1 MITLIIIIIL
11 STSVYCRFVEVV
23 ESVYFRK
30 CMCFLRKTKMLFF
43 SSCPWSGLGRNRLQE
58 KWPVVHKKHQDIHDL
73 FILAFVAFTL
83 QRYCG
88 LPTRKAKTSCLRKFS
103 SPSGSNSRASLAF
116 SALQPHFAGSV
127 KAIEARTRSMNV

>member
-1 MITLIIIIIL
+1 MLG
-11 STSVYCRFVEVV
+11 
-23 ESVYFRK
+23 RK
-30 CMCFLRKTKMLFF
+30 FFF
-43 SSCPWSGLGRNRLQE
+43 SSCSWGGLGCTAC
-58 KWPVVHKKHQDIHDL
+58 IHDL

-88 LPTRKAKTSCLRKFS
+88 FPTRKAETSCPRKFS

-116 SALQPHFAGSV
+116 SVSQPHFAGSV